1 MNLRTLLPILVL
13 TTFVLLGC
21 STTPDVPAPAATPD
35 IEATL
40 EARLAAVPTP
50 TARVI
55 EVEVEK
61 IVVATATP
69 TPPIPTPTPTPPIP
83 TPTPTPPIPTP
94 TPTPT
99 PTATPTPQATAAPA
113 ATPTPMPMP
122 TPTNTADLKLSDLSS
137 DPTTIIDL
145 RLTDPVLTQRLGH
158 PSVQGWGPECSG
170 VYLSNISDK
179 TVTARRILITG
190 YAQNDVEVETFQL
203 GHNYSLLPGHKY
215 YRELCFQERVTRK
228 VIEYGEI
235 YESAWS
241 YTGYFPNLTPL
252 PSPFSPDIDVF
263 GPSMVTDGVLRLDLA
278 GALGGYLEETSG
290 FNIPLILDET
300 GAFIE
305 DVSTVCQRH
314 AVWAGSLGGGTCSWP
329 GRLLLGE
336 FDNISDIDLDVIT
349 CWAWYWLPPVEPDT
363 LRDWGCEETN
373 LDAKR
378 NTAVRLEAIDKYADT
393 PEVGPWRLLGLWLNT
408 REKSPCRTPNSC
420 NFP

>member
-1 MNLRTLLPILVL
+1 MKLKIIPLLLLTAALMLLVGCGEETQTVPVPNPTDTPILP
-13 TTFVLLGC
+13 T
-21 STTPDVPAPAATPD
+21 S
-35 IEATL
+35 
-40 EARLAAVPTP
+40 TP
-50 TARVI
+50 THM
-55 EVEVEK
+55 
-61 IVVATATP
+61 P
-69 TPPIPTPTPTPPIP
+69 PTPTPTLSP
-83 TPTPTPPIPTP
+83 TPTQLPPTP

-99 PTATPTPQATAAPA
+99 PTATPTPTPSPT
-113 ATPTPMPMP
+113 ATPTRTPTPRPIP
-122 TPTNTADLKLSDLSS
+122 TPTNTADWKLSDLSS

-145 RLTDPVLTQRLGH
+145 RFTDPVLQPHT
-158 PSVQGWGPECSG
+158 SAQGSGLECSG

-179 TVTARRILITG
+179 TVTARRIVITG
-190 YAQNDVEVETFQL
+190 YAQNDVMVEAFQI
-203 GHNYSLLPGHKY
+203 GGSGLLPGHKY

-305 DVSTVCQRH
+305 DVSTVCERH
-314 AVWAGSLGGGTCSWP
+314 AAWARGSAWVKMYGGSCDG
-329 GRLLLGE
+329 LLLGE

-378 NTAVRLEAIDKYADT
+378 NTAVRLTRWGPAIDKYSNASSSFYT

-408 REKSPCRTPNSC
+408 REKSPCRLPNSC